1 MRNQTKQVLRSK
13 PFVAIR
19 VAPNVIKFISV
30 FEISK
35 IIINKDRLELI
46 VLLTTGDKD
55 VVKFSSLEDLEGA
68 FQRLYTAYA
77 GVFLA
82 P

>member
-1 MRNQTKQVLRSK
+1 MLLSW
-13 PFVAIR
+13 
-19 VAPNVIKFISV
+19 
-30 FEISK
+30 
-35 IIINKDRLELI
+35 LELI
-46 VLLTTGDKD
+46 VFLTTGDKD
-55 VVKFSSLEDLEGA
+55 VVKFFSLEDLEGA